1 MVPSLDSITWME
13 EHPLTTSIPQ
23 EALRSD
29 RPAQLPKL
37 GSVALLGRD
46 YLYH

>member
-1 MVPSLDSITWME
+1 MGPSLDSITWRE
-13 EHPLTTSIPQ
+13 EHPLATSIPQ

-29 RPAQLPKL
+29 RPAQLPEL
-37 GSVALLGRD
+37 GSVAFLGRD